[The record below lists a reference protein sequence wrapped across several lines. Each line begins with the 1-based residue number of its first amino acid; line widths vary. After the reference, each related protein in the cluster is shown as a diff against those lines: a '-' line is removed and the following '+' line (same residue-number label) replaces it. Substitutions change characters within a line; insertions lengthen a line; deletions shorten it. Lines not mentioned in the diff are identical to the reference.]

1 MKKILSISLGAL
13 MLAASLNAS
22 AFWGNN
28 GNNGWGNG
36 GGYNDWPVFTP
47 MYWMEEMSDS
57 WDNNDDY
64 YGGGYGPGYGPGY
77 GGGYGAP
84 YGGGYGAPYGGGYG
98 APYGGGYAPAYPA
111 APAPVQ

>member
-1 MKKILSISLGAL
+1 MKKILSISMGAL
-13 MLAASLNAS
+13 LLAASLNAS

-28 GNNGWGNG
+28 NNGWGNG

-47 MYWMEEMSDS
+47 MYWMEEMSDQ
-57 WDNNDDY
+57 WDDDN
-64 YGGGYGPGYGPGY
+64 Y

-111 APAPVQ
+111 PVQ